1 MKEPAWSDGRS
12 SVHRLSEETIYLAA
26 DIIKC
31 PTITVALLFLS
42 QKKSL
47 FSRLQLKC
55 CISAF
60 VNTRKLT
67 AETPPRPSSRVCF
80 VRNVSDD
87 LQYSDSLNL
96 PEGRGPGMA
105 FLSLRRGP

>member
-1 MKEPAWSDGRS
+1 MKEPAWSDAHS

-47 FSRLQLKC
+47 FSRLPLKC

-67 AETPPRPSSRVCF
+67 AAGPDFCETHPSHAYA
-80 VRNVSDD
+80 
-87 LQYSDSLNL
+87 L
-96 PEGRGPGMA
+96 
-105 FLSLRRGP
+105 